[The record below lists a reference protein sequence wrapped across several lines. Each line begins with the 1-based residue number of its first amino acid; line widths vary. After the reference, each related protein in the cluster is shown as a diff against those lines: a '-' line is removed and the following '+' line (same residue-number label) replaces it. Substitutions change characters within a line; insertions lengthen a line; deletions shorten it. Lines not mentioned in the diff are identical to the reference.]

1 MSTVVHVNNI
11 SAQTSEQQ
19 VRDFFSFC
27 GKISNLSV
35 KSTSNEADAPK
46 AATVTFEKDSAAKTA
61 LLLDNTQLGPSQ
73 VTVTS
78 GASLGELAGAA
89 GSSTTT
95 GATASD
101 PDSVDQEDKPRSRIA
116 AEYLAHGYT
125 LSDKALQRALELD
138 QQHGISSRFTNAL
151 KSYDEKYKVSDKAKA
166 ADNQYGVTTKGQ
178 QLFAGLHSY
187 FQKAADTPTGQKL
200 VDSTR
205 KVKDRLSIST
215 TRPADLQISRA
226 ASPAPPVETARLR
239 RPRPTGSRRQLFLA
253 LTRLSASVVVMT
265 APAPVRLASVPA
277 PDAESR
283 VSLVSK
289 LLPARQMLSALLLA
303 LSLSQ
308 KKLFRRSE
316 KRSGAGTNFV
326 LLRGWRLVGGSTAAT
341 ACLRKLA

>member
-200 VDSTR
+200 VDFYSQGQR
-205 KVKDRLSIST
+205 QVVDIHNEARRLADLKGGKPST
-215 TRPADLQISRA
+215 T
-226 ASPAPPVETARLR
+226 
-239 RPRPTGSRRQLFLA
+239 
-253 LTRLSASVVVMT
+253 
-265 APAPVRLASVPA
+265 
-277 PDAESR
+277 
-283 VSLVSK
+283 
-289 LLPARQMLSALLLA
+289 
-303 LSLSQ
+303 
-308 KKLFRRSE
+308 
-316 KRSGAGTNFV
+316 
-326 LLRGWRLVGGSTAAT
+326 GGDSTAEATEANRKSQTTVPGTDKTVCQCGGNDGTCPCEAGKCACSGCGKSGITGEQTATGKADVVGAT
-341 ACLRKLA
+341 AGIEPLPEKTV